1 MYHTSRICRC
11 ITKCTPSTAISLYFI
26 LGKQKRGCWTLLWS
40 LASDMMKNIFSSLF
54 WGKIENRKSLTNLL
68 KPACCTACYDTWHIA
83 SCNHKAI
90 HIFFICM
97 IDMFCSIYLVY
108 PLILTTMHMALL
120 KARIWLFGI
129 LWCLIGMDVLL
140 LLCFFFFVKFAEIF
154 IVEGD
159 SAGGS
164 AKQGR
169 DRRFQVKF

>member
-90 HIFFICM
+90 HIFFHLH
-97 IDMFCSIYLVY
+97 DRY
-108 PLILTTMHMALL
+108 
-120 KARIWLFGI
+120 
-129 LWCLIGMDVLL
+129 VLL
-140 LLCFFFFVKFAEIF
+140 HIFGVPFDTNNHAYGSLKSKDLALWNIVMSYRDGCFTVAVFFFFCQICRN
-154 IVEGD
+154 IYCW
-159 SAGGS
+159 
-164 AKQGR
+164 
-169 DRRFQVKF
+169 RRFSWWKCKTRSW